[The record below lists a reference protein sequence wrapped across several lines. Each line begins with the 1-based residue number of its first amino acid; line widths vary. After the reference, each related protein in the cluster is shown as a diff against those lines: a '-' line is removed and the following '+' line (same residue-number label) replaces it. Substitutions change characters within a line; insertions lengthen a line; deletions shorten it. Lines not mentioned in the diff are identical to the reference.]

1 MTHLF
6 QFLSEVFQI
15 ITAVGIDIGVFINS
29 VVFELDLEKY
39 LLLFVAFIKQAR
51 SKIKLKTAAAS
62 LVIEEYSDLVVYSIV

>member
-39 LLLFVAFIKQAR
+39 LLLFVAFIKKDRILHINAVLY
-51 SKIKLKTAAAS
+51 I
-62 LVIEEYSDLVVYSIV
+62 